1 MKRGFGKRI
10 GGALGLLWALS
21 LLPLLAQTVEE
32 NVQAVSTFVPAPVT
46 VSAEFDTLEGVVYRV
61 HVVQSGHT
69 LYSIARAYDVARNE
83 IVKQSQGDTVRIGE
97 RLYIPYMMTEPPAP
111 TVSAAAVDTA
121 VKALPSDIVAE
132 QQPDSD
138 TAVFETPADTLP
150 LADSLNMEAD
160 SLWWGDSAET
170 AARLFIWGPDTLNLS
185 ETPTETLWDSLFAA
199 LKAKETVSV
208 SILLPLYLNDTNE
221 PPRSYTYLPF
231 LEGFMTAYGEG
242 LMAPADSAMP
252 EIRYRVWDVTD
263 NPASVDRALNDP
275 ALAQADFLIAAV
287 YTKVFDTIRRFAE
300 ANRLPLIHPLTEQDS
315 MAAGNPFYIQCM
327 PSYGTQAEAMARF
340 LKREFAPE
348 HYRYVLFDDSTVFFR
363 KRAQLLTD
371 CLTADTNVP
380 CDLRYYSYS
389 PARMGQLETVFDTM
403 FSVKAARPTV
413 FIGCTD
419 KEIALLNTLIALRK
433 GKGTAEKIFIGPSRW
448 MSFTKIEPE
457 YFKKIRLICH
467 QPFYWDKNGEA
478 SLRFE
483 RHYFRHFDV
492 LPSDMAYKG
501 YACFHWFAAM
511 LRGGDVAADP
521 FACNR
526 WQTRGTEGWENTR
539 LFFFELKDQAFELW
553 PEPAPEPVEEA
564 LPEAESPENET
575 QPDESVNNQ

>member
-10 GGALGLLWALS
+10 GGSLGMLWALS
-21 LLPLLAQTVEE
+21 LLPLSAQTVEE
-32 NVQAVSTFVPAPVT
+32 NVQAVSTFVPSPVT
-46 VSAEFDTLEGVVYRV
+46 VSAEFDTVEGVVYRV

-97 RLYIPYMMTEPPAP
+97 QLYIPYMTVSEPSTPSDTVAEPQPAP
-111 TVSAAAVDTA
+111 
-121 VKALPSDIVAE
+121 
-132 QQPDSD
+132 D

-150 LADSLNMEAD
+150 LADSLDMEAD

-170 AARLFIWGPDTLNLS
+170 AARLFIWGQDTLNLS

-231 LEGFMTAYGEG
+231 LEGFVTAYGEG
-242 LMAPADSAMP
+242 LLAPADSAMP

-263 NPASVDRALNDP
+263 SPASVDRALNDP

-300 ANRLPLIHPLTEQDS
+300 AHRLPLIHPLTEQDS
-315 MAAGNPFYIQCM
+315 TAVGNPFFIQCM
-327 PSYGTQAEAMARF
+327 PAHGTQAAAMARF

-348 HYRYVLFDDSTVFFR
+348 KYRYVLFDDSTVFFR
-363 KRAQLLTD
+363 KRAQQLID
-371 CLTADTNVP
+371 CLNADTAEP
-380 CDLRYYSYS
+380 CRLQTYSLS
-389 PARMGQLETVFDTM
+389 PARMGQLEKAFDSL
-403 FSVKAARPTV
+403 FAPRAAQPTV

-433 GKGTAEKIFIGPSRW
+433 VHGSDEKIFIGPSKW

-483 RHYFRHFDV
+483 RHYFQHFDV

-501 YACFHWFAAM
+501 YTCFNWFAGM
-511 LRGGDVAADP
+511 LHGGDVAADP

-526 WQTRGTEGWENTR
+526 WQTRDTEGWENTR
-539 LFFFELKDQAFELW
+539 LFFLELKDHAFELW
-553 PEPAPEPVEEA
+553 PEPEPVEKA
-564 LPEAESPENET
+564 LPEEESPECEAL
-575 QPDESVNNQ
+575 PDESVNN

>member
-1 MKRGFGKRI
+1 MKTVFGKRI
-10 GGALGLLWALS
+10 GGLFGLLWALS
-21 LLPLLAQTVEE
+21 LFPLQAQTVDE
-32 NVQAVSTFVPAPVT
+32 NVQPVSTFVPSPVA
-46 VSAEFDTLEGVVYRV
+46 VSAEFDTLEGVIYRV

-69 LYSIARAYDVARNE
+69 LYSIARAYNVGRHE

-97 RLYIPYMMTEPPAP
+97 RLYIPYMMTESAVP
-111 TVSAAAVDTA
+111 TVSAASADTA
-121 VKALPSDIVAE
+121 VVPLPSDIVVE
-132 QQPDSD
+132 QPVPD
-138 TAVFETPADTLP
+138 TAVFETPADSVWG
-150 LADSLNMEAD
+150 ADSLAIEAD
-160 SLWWGDSAET
+160 SLLWGDSTDIT
-170 AARLFIWGPDTLNLS
+170 AHRFLWGQDTLDLS

-231 LEGFMTAYGEG
+231 LEGWLTAYGEQ
-242 LMAPADSAMP
+242 LMAPADSMMP

-263 NPASVDRALNDP
+263 SPASVDRALNDP
-275 ALAQADFLIAAV
+275 ALPQADFLIAAV

-300 ANRLPLIHPLTEQDS
+300 THRLPLIHPLTEQDS

-327 PSYGTQAEAMARF
+327 PSYGTQAAALARF
-340 LKREFAPE
+340 LQREFAPE
-348 HYRYVLFDDSTVFFR
+348 SYRYVLFDDSTGFFR

-371 CLTADTNVP
+371 CLRADTNVR

-389 PARMGQLETVFDTM
+389 PARMGQLEAVFDTM
-403 FSVKAARPTV
+403 FSVKAAKPTV

-457 YFKKIRLICH
+457 YFKKIRLICY
-467 QPFYWDKNGEA
+467 QPFYWDKNGET

-483 RHYFRHFDV
+483 RHYFQHFDV

-501 YACFHWFAAM
+501 YACFNWFAEM
-511 LRGGDVAADP
+511 LHGGEVTANP

-526 WQTRGTEGWENTR
+526 WQTRDTEGWENTR
-539 LFFFELKDQAFELW
+539 MFFLELKDSAFELW
-553 PEPAPEPVEEA
+553 PELE
-564 LPEAESPENET
+564 
-575 QPDESVNNQ
+575 